1 MYEFLCAYEY
11 VNIVS
16 PIFSDSAHS
25 FGATVACIMAG
36 IAMSTLGRRGAT
48 LLCTVPC
55 YLIGYIVM
63 GCASS
68 YIMLI
73 LGRFLTGLG
82 LGMTLTIP
90 NVYIVEVTSPE
101 YRGVLGVLPNLFCQL
116 GIFITY
122 VCGQWLDWSQLALA
136 CKYTQLMEKFFK
148 QPN

>member
-1 MYEFLCAYEY
+1 MVPTYFFIFYS
-11 VNIVS
+11 IS
-16 PIFSDSAHS
+16 FFSDSAHS
-25 FGATVACIMAG
+25 FGATIACILAG

-55 YLIGYIVM
+55 YLIGYIVI
-63 GCASS
+63 GLSS
-68 YIMLI
+68 NYITLI

-116 GIFITY
+116 GIFVTY
-122 VCGQWLDWSQLALA
+122 VVGQWLDWSQLALA
-136 CKYTQLMEKFFK
+136 CE
-148 QPN
+148 